1 MNEVV
6 LLNEKQIDLTLK
18 RMAREVLENH
28 PNFENAV
35 LLGLQP
41 RGVLFAERIKQ
52 EIQALLNKE
61 ISLGYLDTTFHR
73 DDFRRRD
80 EPIQPNK
87 TQIDFVIEDKNVVLI
102 DDVLYTGRSVRAGMD
117 AMLSFG
123 RPKAVELMV
132 LIDRRL
138 SRDLPIQANY
148 IGCSVDSIQSQKVK
162 VAWAEEQE
170 ADQVLLYTA

>member
-18 RMAREVLENH
+18 RMARQVLENH
-28 PNFENAV
+28 PNFEDAV

-41 RGVLFAERIKQ
+41 RGVLFAERVKQ
-52 EIQALLNKE
+52 EIAQLLGRD

-80 EPIQPNK
+80 LPIQPNK
-87 TQIDFVIEDKNVVLI
+87 TQIDFVIEDKNVILL

-123 RPKAVELMV
+123 RPKSVELMV

-138 SRDLPIQANY
+138 SRDLPIQADY
-148 IGCSVDSIQSQKVK
+148 VGCSVDSIQSQKVK
-162 VAWAEEQE
+162 VAWAEEQDK
-170 ADQVLLYTA
+170 DQVLLYTA